1 MSHRSDPL
9 LAGLSR
15 DSECSG
21 PCICSPPQVTSM
33 NLTASGSCGDKCWG
47 SHSNKVLEYKIHW
60 SRSPESENLTLGSPE
75 NATPSAEWR
84 PGRSPGSRA
93 NGAPPFSTP
102 DVPEGC
108 SDQDLLRKTGCINKN
123 LRLQEPTALTAVWNP
138 QAGMGWNGLQP
149 RDTCAPTPLDLSPQ
163 KSLETNPP
171 KVKAKPCI
179 MVPDSQKHL
188 RCELESLRSQLQAQT
203 KAFEF
208 LNHSVTMLEKESCL
222 QQIKIQQLE
231 EMLSAPGHPSEKE
244 GCKWK
249 PEQGQ
254 QELYGALAEGLQ
266 GLQKTLRDSEEVQR
280 ARTTRCLQLL
290 AQEIRDSKKFLWEEL
305 ELVREEVAFIYRKL
319 QAQEEEI
326 TENLVSIQKLQ
337 KTQVKCRK
345 VLAKM
350 KRQGIDTSSNWLEE
364 EPAQAV
370 LNCWR
375 EDLRRELGDIWSA
388 VHTLQNSFDGLT
400 VPHGTRPRAS
410 SLRGDSGHRCL
421 SPVLHSWDSDSDED
435 QDPAP
440 VPLSRSR
447 AFPVV

>member
-108 SDQDLLRKTGCINKN
+108 SDQDLLRKTGCINK
-123 LRLQEPTALTAVWNP
+123 
-138 QAGMGWNGLQP
+138 
-149 RDTCAPTPLDLSPQ
+149 

-231 EMLSAPGHPSEKE
+231 AEMLSAPGHPSEKE